1 MLKNWKFI
9 TIALVFIFLI
19 IQFIPVDKNNPPT
32 IGEITPPLEV
42 KSILQRSC
50 YDCHSHQTVWP
61 WYSRIAPVS
70 WLIAHDVKE
79 GRDHL
84 NFSTWSAYNQ
94 RQQLK
99 LYEEIQE
106 VIEKNEM
113 PLKSYLW
120 IHPSAKLT
128 NADKRIL
135 KAWLSTTPSA
145 N

>member
-9 TIALVFIFLI
+9 IIALILIFLM
-19 IQFIPVDKNNPPT
+19 IQFIPIDKSNPPT
-32 IGEITPPLEV
+32 IGEISPPAEV
-42 KSILQRSC
+42 ASILQRSC
-50 YDCHSHQTVWP
+50 YDCHSHQTIWP

-70 WLIAHDVKE
+70 WMIAHDVKE

-84 NFSTWSAYNQ
+84 NFSTWSTYNQ

-113 PLKSYLW
+113 PLKQYLW
-120 IHPSAKLT
+120 LHPSARLT
-128 NADKRIL
+128 DADKRIL
-135 KAWLSTTPSA
+135 KAWSSTAPA
-145 N
+145 AY

>member
-9 TIALVFIFLI
+9 TIALVLIFLI
-19 IQFIPVDKNNPPT
+19 IQFIPVDKSNPPT
-32 IGEITPPLEV
+32 IGEITPPPEV

-61 WYSRIAPVS
+61 WYSRMAPVS
-70 WLIAHDVKE
+70 WMIAHDVKE

-84 NFSTWSAYNQ
+84 NFSTWSTYNQ

-113 PLKSYLW
+113 PLKQYLW
-120 IHPSAKLT
+120 LHPPARLT
-128 NADKRIL
+128 DADKRIL

-145 N
+145 Y

>member
-9 TIALVFIFLI
+9 IIALVLIFLM
-19 IQFIPVDKNNPPT
+19 IQFIPIDKSNPPT
-32 IGEITPPLEV
+32 IGEMSPPAEV
-42 KSILQRSC
+42 ASILQRSC
-50 YDCHSHQTVWP
+50 YDYHSHQTIWP

-70 WLIAHDVKE
+70 WMIAHDVKE

-84 NFSTWSAYNQ
+84 NFSTWSTYTQ

-113 PLKSYLW
+113 LLKQYLW
-120 IHPSAKLT
+120 LHPSARLT
-128 NADKRIL
+128 DADKRIL
-135 KAWLSTTPSA
+135 KAWSSTAPA
-145 N
+145 AY